1 MSQMDLNENLCMKP
15 PNGLCNVGGL
25 RNIHHHVYKYSTPWT
40 TNQLIQLLV
49 N

>member
-25 RNIHHHVYKYSTPWT
+25 IHHHVYKYPTPWT